1 MEHIV
6 VKYIPFVAFVVFFGM
21 EVYKHIVTL
30 IFSRGIVHYLHA
42 VKPYVL
48 QVKHIIGGLLD
59 AVDKHHYIG
68 RVIERDSSVGG
79 IIIEIRQVAEHLS
92 SRRFA
97 FAHIAGNG
105 YELFVPDLLYIACLD
120 NYVFEV
126 YRQ

>member
-1 MEHIV
+1 MSTTRTHRL
-6 VKYIPFVAFVVFFGM
+6 P
-21 EVYKHIVTL
+21 TL
-30 IFSRGIVHYLHA
+30 KTNGTY
-42 VKPYVL
+42 
-48 QVKHIIGGLLD
+48 
-59 AVDKHHYIG
+59 HHYIG